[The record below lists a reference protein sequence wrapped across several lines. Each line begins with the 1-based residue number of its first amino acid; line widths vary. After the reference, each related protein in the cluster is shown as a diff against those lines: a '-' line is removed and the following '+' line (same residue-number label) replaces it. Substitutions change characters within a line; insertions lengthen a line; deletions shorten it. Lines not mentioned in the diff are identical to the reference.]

1 VFVDWTRGGAE
12 AAPIRQAMDMNKIE
26 TNKLSVKVRLAMFI
40 GDRIITRTAT
50 FRDLSVF
57 QKEVI

>member
-1 VFVDWTRGGAE
+1 
-12 AAPIRQAMDMNKIE
+12 MNKIE